1 MTISRS
7 IEVAANGIVWG
18 FLWYVVSHCRRS
30 TTSSLSIHL
39 SMEIK
44 IVSMSWLFVNSA
56 AMNIVVDVSFELV
69 GFCLYICPEMGLL
82 DHMETLFLVF

>member
-1 MTISRS
+1 MLLQMALFHFFKRLSNTALYI
-7 IEVAANGIVWG
+7 
-18 FLWYVVSHCRRS
+18 H

-56 AMNIVVDVSFELV
+56 AMNIVVDVSFELT
-69 GFCLYICPEMGLL
+69 GFCLFICLVVGLL
-82 DHMETLFLVF
+82 DHMATLFLVF

>member
-1 MTISRS
+1 MLLQMALFHFFKWLSNTALYR
-7 IEVAANGIVWG
+7 
-18 FLWYVVSHCRRS
+18 C

-56 AMNIVVDVSFELV
+56 AMNTGVNVSFELI
-69 GFCLYICPEMGLL
+69 GFSLFICLVVGLL
-82 DHMETLFLVF
+82 DHMAILFLVF